1 VPLDGLVCWPLPGPA
16 FVRHLTLIARR
27 QELGRLPRDIATFC
41 RTVLT
46 SQTSAVTRNLGVW
59 LGDHFRVED

>member
-1 VPLDGLVCWPLPGPA
+1 
-16 FVRHLTLIARR
+16 
-27 QELGRLPRDIATFC
+27 
-41 RTVLT
+41 VLT